1 MVVMPPWGRATQ
13 VPGGTPQLSRYVLAD
28 DPAPPTEAEIE
39 AAAAAVSGRA
49 AALQR
54 QQDQLGAANTRL
66 TQLESQAEILAE
78 RYDQAVLDEQQAAMS
93 YRQAQARL
101 AIANIAE
108 RRANQQVAAQ
118 AAADFETGAGGD
130 QLSDMLGDPQGP
142 QQYLDVAGLEGLL
155 QQHGVEVFTARRA
168 DDIVDRVF
176 RQQAHELL
184 TAEQADVR
192 AAGYLKI
199 AVQAAVARQRD
210 AVMFAARQRDT
221 LAGQLATAQSHQA
234 ALRAAAEQAAAE
246 QAAEQQAAG
255 QQAVAGQAS
264 DQAGTPSSGTQW
276 ALSAGASAAQGNL
289 AADWALTQLGKP
301 YRWGGAGPASYDCSG
316 LTMRAWQHAGVLLGH
331 WTGWQWESG
340 PHVPLDELQRGDLLF
355 YATNTSNPG
364 TIHHVGIYIGNGM
377 MVDAPYTG
385 SYVRIDSMYQP
396 GGLIGAIRPAA

>member
-168 DDIVDRVF
+168 DDVVDRVF